1 MALPFLGCCT
11 PETTTAVRRSHQ
23 QRKLQMLSSWRD
35 AVERQLAA
43 LNASIATLEQQMQRD
58 TISQPEG

>member
-1 MALPFLGCCT
+1 MPLPFLGCCST
-11 PETTTAVRRSHQ
+11 ETAAAARRSHQ
-23 QRKLQMLSSWRD
+23 HRKLQMLSSWRD

-58 TISQPEG
+58 AVSQQEG